1 MFCNNDYK
9 YHYFYKITNTTNN
22 KIYYG
27 IHSTNDLNDGY
38 MGSGRALIRAF
49 KKYGKENFIKEI
61 IKFFDTREELS
72 NYEKEQVTE
81 EFIKEN
87 NNYNISIGGEQLC
100 CKGTIPVY
108 DENEHIYKRVP
119 VEEQSNYKSIN
130 KGLTTVFDNVDKQ
143 YKKVS
148 SEEYKRNKN
157 RYKPINTFK
166 KNHIFVYLKNDPYK
180 KLIHIDKNEF
190 DINKHIISDHHI
202 QKGKVF
208 VKDKNGNKFFVNNDD
223 QRYISGELVH
233 NSIGYKFTEEQKN
246 HLKES
251 HKKNGHQKGEKNS
264 QFGKRWIHKED
275 IVIKINGSDLQKYL
289 DDGWKLGMKNKTKN

>member
-9 YHYFYKITNTTNN
+9 YHYFYKITNTINN

-27 IHSTNDLNDGY
+27 IHSTNDLDDGY

-61 IKFFDTREELS
+61 IRLFDSREELAD
-72 NYEKEQVTE
+72 YEKEQVNA
-81 EFIKEN
+81 EFIKED

-108 DENEHIYKRVP
+108 DEKHNIYKRVP
-119 VEEQSNYKSIN
+119 VEEQHNYTSIN
-130 KGLTTVFDNVDKQ
+130 KGLIVVYDILDKSWV
-143 YKKVS
+143 KVPID
-148 SEEYKRNKN
+148 EYNNNKSK
-157 RYKPINTFK
+157 YIINNPFK
-166 KNHIFVYLKNDPYK
+166 KHHIFVYLKDDETKTIFSINKDK
-180 KLIHIDKNEF
+180 FDKNIHKLADNHF
-190 DINKHIISDHHI
+190 
-202 QKGKVF
+202 QKNQVR
-208 VKDKNGNKFFVNNDD
+208 VKDKYGNISIVSTDD
-223 QRYISGELVH
+223 PRYVSGELIH
-233 NSIGYKFTEEQKN
+233 FTKGYKFTEEQKN

>member
-9 YHYFYKITNTTNN
+9 YHYFYKITNTINN

-27 IHSTNDLNDGY
+27 IHSTNDLDDGY

-61 IKFFDTREELS
+61 IRLFDSREELAD
-72 NYEKEQVTE
+72 YEKEQVNA
-81 EFIKEN
+81 EFIKED

-108 DENEHIYKRVP
+108 DEKHNIYKRVP
-119 VEEQSNYKSIN
+119 VEEQHNYKSIN
-130 KGLTTVFDNVDKQ
+130 KGLIVVYDILDKSWV
-143 YKKVS
+143 KIPID
-148 SEEYKRNKN
+148 EYNNNKSKYN
-157 RYKPINTFK
+157 INNPFK
-166 KNHIFVYLKNDPYK
+166 KHHIFVYLKNDPYK

-190 DINKHIISDHHI
+190 NIDKHVISDHHF
-202 QKGKVF
+202 QKNQVR
-208 VKDKNGNKFFVNNDD
+208 VKDKYGNISIVSTDD
-223 QRYISGELVH
+223 PRYISGELIH
-233 NSIGYKFTEEQKN
+233 FTKGYKFTEEQKN

-275 IVIKINGSDLQKYL
+275 VVIKINGSDLQKYL

>member
-1 MFCNNDYK
+1 MIYNNDYK
-9 YHYFYKITNTTNN
+9 YHYFYKITNTINN

-81 EFIKEN
+81 KFIKEN

-108 DENEHIYKRVP
+108 DENELIYKRVP
-119 VEEQSNYKSIN
+119 VEEQNNYKSIN
-130 KGLTTVFDNVDKQ
+130 KGWTTVFDDIDKQ
-143 YKKVS
+143 YKKIP
-148 SEEYKRNKN
+148 SEEYKSNKS
-157 RYKPINTFK
+157 RYKSINTFK

-190 DINKHIISDHHI
+190 NIDKHVISDHHF
-202 QKGKVF
+202 QKNQVR
-208 VKDKNGNKFFVNNDD
+208 VKDKYGNISIVSTDD
-223 QRYISGELVH
+223 PRYVSGELIH
-233 NSIGYKFTEEQKN
+233 FTKGYKFTEEQKN

-275 IVIKINGSDLQKYL
+275 IVIKIKESDLQKYL

>member
-1 MFCNNDYK
+1 MICNNDYK
-9 YHYFYKITNTTNN
+9 YHYFYKITNTINN

-61 IKFFDTREELS
+61 IKLFNSREELA
-72 NYEKEQVTE
+72 NYEKEQVND

-108 DENEHIYKRVP
+108 DENELIYKRVP
-119 VEEQSNYKSIN
+119 VEEQNNYKSIN
-130 KGLTTVFDNVDKQ
+130 KGLTTVFDNIDKQ
-143 YKKVS
+143 YKKIP
-148 SEEYKRNKN
+148 SEEYKSDKS
-157 RYKPINTFK
+157 RYKPVNAFK
-166 KNHIFVYLKNDPYK
+166 KNHIFVYLKDDETKTIFSINKDEF
-180 KLIHIDKNEF
+180 DKNIHKLADNHF
-190 DINKHIISDHHI
+190 
-202 QKGKVF
+202 QKNQVR
-208 VKDKNGNKFFVNNDD
+208 VKDKYGNILIVSTDD
-223 QRYISGELVH
+223 PRYISGELVH
-233 NSIGYKFTEEQKN
+233 FTKGYKFTEEQKN

-264 QFGKRWIHKED
+264 QFGKRWIHKEG
-275 IVIKINGSDLQKYL
+275 IVIKIKGSNLQKYL
-289 DDGWKLGMKNKTKN
+289 DDGWELGMKNKTKN

>member
-9 YHYFYKITNTTNN
+9 YHYFYKITNTINN

-27 IHSTNDLNDGY
+27 IHSTNDLDDGY

-72 NYEKEQVTE
+72 NYEREQVTE
-81 EFIKEN
+81 EFIKED

-108 DENEHIYKRVP
+108 DGNELIYKRVP
-119 VEEQSNYKSIN
+119 VEEQNNYKSIN
-130 KGLTTVFDNVDKQ
+130 KGLTTVFDNIDKQ
-143 YKKVS
+143 YKKIP
-148 SEEYKRNKN
+148 SEEYKIDKS

-166 KNHIFVYLKNDPYK
+166 KNHIFVYLNDDETK
-180 KLIHIDKNEF
+180 TIFSINKDEFDKNIHKLADNHF
-190 DINKHIISDHHI
+190 
-202 QKGKVF
+202 QKNQVR
-208 VKDKNGNKFFVNNDD
+208 VKDKYGNISIVSTNDP
-223 QRYISGELVH
+223 RYISGELIH
-233 NSIGYKFTEEQKN
+233 FTKGYKFTEEQKN

-275 IVIKINGSDLQKYL
+275 IVIKIKGSDLQKYL
-289 DDGWKLGMKNKTKN
+289 DDGWKLGMKNKNKN